1 MNNED
6 KIREFNKIILSSI
19 NILDLNKIKEYKDYS
34 IFELEIKNLM
44 LVMES
49 YSSSISKRQ
58 LKKIYLNRKN
68 RFIEDQKVFMLD
80 PKYIISFYDNDLDFF
95 IKATL
100 VESAFIIILKKM
112 LESKLNG
119 ELISL
124 LMHGLL
130 YRINNDNTKITM
142 ANNSD
147 HEIDFLRYGE
157 KIL

>member
-1 MNNED
+1 MKNED
-6 KIREFNKIILSSI
+6 KINEFNKLVLNSV
-19 NILDLNKIKEYKDYS
+19 NILDLNKIKEYKNYS
-34 IFELEIKNLM
+34 IFELEIRNLM
-44 LVMES
+44 LVIEN

-58 LKKIYLNRKN
+58 LKKLYLNRKN
-68 RFIEDQKVFMLD
+68 RFIEDQKMFMLN
-80 PKYIISFYDNDLDFF
+80 PKNIISFYDNNLDFF
-95 IKATL
+95 IKAT
-100 VESAFIIILKKM
+100 VIESAFIIILKKM
-112 LESKLNG
+112 LESKSNG

-142 ANNSD
+142 ANYGD

>member
-6 KIREFNKIILSSI
+6 KIREFNKLILNSI

-34 IFELEIKNLM
+34 IFKLEIKDLM
-44 LVMES
+44 LVIEN
-49 YSSSISKRQ
+49 YSSSLSNRQ

-112 LESKLNG
+112 LESKKNG

-124 LMHGLL
+124 LLHGLL
-130 YRINNDNTKITM
+130 YRINNENSKITM
-142 ANNSD
+142 ANYSN
-147 HEIDFLRYGE
+147 HEIDFLRYGDNV
-157 KIL
+157 L

>member
-6 KIREFNKIILSSI
+6 KIREFNKLILSSI

-80 PKYIISFYDNDLDFF
+80 PKYIISFYDNDLNFF

-112 LESKLNG
+112 LESKSNG

-130 YRINNDNTKITM
+130 YRINNDNTKITI
-142 ANNSD
+142 ANNND